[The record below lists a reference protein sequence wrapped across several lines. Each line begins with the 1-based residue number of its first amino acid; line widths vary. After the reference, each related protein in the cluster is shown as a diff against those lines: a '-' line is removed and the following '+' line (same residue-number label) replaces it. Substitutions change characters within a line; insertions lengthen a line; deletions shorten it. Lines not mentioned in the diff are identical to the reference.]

1 MADFKIK
8 RLKRWKSGGNSAI
21 STEQKRF
28 NVCIKISLM
37 EQMIVENRGAGG
49 FHRALSLTER
59 QVCSEKK
66 KSNAEIAVEDK

>member
-1 MADFKIK
+1 
-8 RLKRWKSGGNSAI
+8 
-21 STEQKRF
+21 
-28 NVCIKISLM
+28 M

-49 FHRALSLTER
+49 YHRALSLTER

>member
-1 MADFKIK
+1 MTDFKIK
-8 RLKRWKSGGNSAI
+8 RSKMCKAYGGQCNSN
-21 STEQKRF
+21 EQTRF

-49 FHRALSLTER
+49 YHRALSLTER

>member
-1 MADFKIK
+1 MTDFNIK
-8 RLKRWKSGGNSAI
+8 RLKPWKSDGNCAI
-21 STEQKRF
+21 SNEQTRF

-49 FHRALSLTER
+49 YPRALSLTER